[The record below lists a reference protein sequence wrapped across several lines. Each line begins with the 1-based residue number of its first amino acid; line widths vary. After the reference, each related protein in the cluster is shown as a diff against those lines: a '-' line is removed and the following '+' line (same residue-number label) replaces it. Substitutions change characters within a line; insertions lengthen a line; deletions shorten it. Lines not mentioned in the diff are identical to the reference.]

1 MSVKKASKNKL
12 RLKTGDKVIV
22 ISGKDKGKTG
32 NIVKVFTAARKVLVE
47 GVNLKTKHKKVDT
60 NTQEGGKIKVEA
72 PIHISN
78 VMYYCE
84 SLGKGSRIG
93 YKVNSDQMKVRYCKK
108 SGEEIEESTK

>member
-1 MSVKKASKNKL
+1 
-12 RLKTGDKVIV
+12 
-22 ISGKDKGKTG
+22 
-32 NIVKVFTAARKVLVE
+32 VE

-60 NTQEGGKIKVEA
+60 NTQEGGIVKIEA

-93 YKVNSDQMKVRYCKK
+93 YKVNNDQMKVRYCKK
-108 SGEEIEESTK
+108 SGEEIEENTK

>member
-1 MSVKKASKNKL
+1 MSIKKASKNKL

-32 NIVKVFTAARKVLVE
+32 KIVKVFTATRKVLVE
-47 GVNLKTKHKKVDT
+47 GVNLKTKHKKVDS
-60 NTQEGGKIKVEA
+60 NTQEGGIVKIEA
-72 PIHISN
+72 PLDISN

-93 YKVNSDQMKVRYCKK
+93 YRINKDQMKVRFCKK
-108 SGEEIEESTK
+108 SGEEIEEIAK